1 MTMSFFIVAR
11 IRTCHFIIHFRV
23 CPATQEVPQ
32 TKSSNSGHK
41 DPDIEG
47 HYDQHQDIATGH
59 LYEVQ
64 QGLQAVL
71 PALNGPPATKHTHI
85 IHITANACNIYTDR
99 YNYRVCEAVM

>member
-71 PALNGPPATKHTHI
+71 PALNGPPLFDPVSSVSVLAETLYDLVE
-85 IHITANACNIYTDR
+85 NSQ
-99 YNYRVCEAVM
+99 